1 MTCCA
6 HVQLPF
12 GHLLTCCTFL
22 NSASN
27 PLIVSHDLLLSASG
41 IPRPVACLRYPIA
54 CFTPHYLLPA
64 YCVPQLPP
72 FCVHDLLTDY
82 CFLHDRLPTYRI
94 TQLAA
99 YHNLQPVYY
108 NLLIFPS
115 WPADRPSWP
124 ATCPSWPDACLLW
137 PAYWISWPPGQP
149 IITSC

>member
-22 NSASN
+22 NTASN
-27 PLIVSHDLLLSASG
+27 PLIVSHDLLLS
-41 IPRPVACLRYPIA
+41 VACLRYPIA

-82 CFLHDRLPTYRI
+82 CFLHDRLPTYCI

-99 YHNLQPVYY
+99 YHNLQPVYHDLLTDY
-108 NLLIFPS
+108 MTGCLPIVSHNLL
-115 WPADRPSWP
+115 
-124 ATCPSWPDACLLW
+124 
-137 PAYWISWPPGQP
+137 P
-149 IITSC
+149 IITCSLSIMTC